1 LNYRQVTKRTI
12 SCLQSLIGDDNVL
25 HDPDELIYYSGD
37 ENPAGIS
44 AKPDVVVTP
53 QNTQQVSQVLTF
65 ANDHRIPVTF
75 RGQGTGLSCGAV
87 PLYGGIVL
95 SFERMNRI
103 LEIDEDNL
111 VAIVEPGVVL
121 LTLREELARY
131 GLFYPADPGERTS
144 AIGGNVATNAG
155 GMNGVKYGNTRQ
167 YIVGLEAVL
176 ASGAVLQLGGKTLKR
191 STGYELL
198 HLVVGSE
205 GTLAAITKVI
215 LRVMKEPQRV
225 ITLYVPFPN
234 LTAAIATVPQI
245 IREKITP
252 TAIEFMEQELLLMV
266 EQQVDQR
273 MPHDGAAAYL
283 IIRLDGDEETSLYKM
298 GEAVADL
305 CLARGAEDVLIAE
318 SREAQARIW
327 DLRGRFYEVLKS
339 TNILDTVDAVVPISQ
354 IAEYIRLGKQISKKY
369 GLTIHGLGHAGD
381 GNVHLMLLKD
391 TLSDTAW
398 SEKLPKTKQELH
410 EAAVALGGTISGE
423 HGIGFEK
430 KKYLPLIASKDELAI
445 MRNIK
450 HVFDPNNILNP
461 GKIFDI

>member
-1 LNYRQVTKRTI
+1 MTR
-12 SCLQSLIGDDNVL
+12 
-25 HDPDELIYYSGD
+25 YSGD
-37 ENPAGIS
+37 ENPSGIS
-44 AKPDVVVTP
+44 AQPDVVATP
-53 QNTQQVSQVLTF
+53 QNTQQVSQVLAF
-65 ANDHRIPVTF
+65 ANKNSIPVTF

-95 SFERMNRI
+95 SFERMNHI
-103 LEIDEDNL
+103 LEIDEENL
-111 VAIVEPGVVL
+111 VAVVEPGVML
-121 LTLREELARY
+121 LTLREELTRC

-155 GMNGVKYGNTRQ
+155 GINGVKYGNTRQ

-234 LTAAIATVPQI
+234 LTAAIATVPHI

-252 TAIEFMEQELLLMV
+252 TAIEFIEQELLLMV
-266 EQQVDQR
+266 ERLVDQR
-273 MPHDGAAAYL
+273 MPHDEAAAYL
-283 IIRLDGDEETSLYKM
+283 IIRLDGDEETSLYTL
-298 GEAVADL
+298 GEAVAQL
-305 CLARGAEDVLIAE
+305 CLAHGAEDVLIAE

-327 DLRGRFYEVLKS
+327 DLRSRFYEVLKS
-339 TNILDTVDAVVPISQ
+339 AYVLDTVDAVVPISQ
-354 IAEYIRLGKQISKKY
+354 IAEYIRLGEQISQKH

-391 TLSDTAW
+391 TLSDTDW
-398 SEKLPKTKQELH
+398 SEKLSDAKQELH

-423 HGIGFEK
+423 HGIGLEK
-430 KKYLPLIASKDELAI
+430 KKYLPLIASRDELTI

-450 HVFDPNNILNP
+450 RVFDPHNILNP
-461 GKIFDI
+461 GKIFDL

>member
-1 LNYRQVTKRTI
+1 MTYTKVTKRTI
-12 SCLQSLIGDDNVL
+12 SCLQRLLGDTNVL
-25 HDPDELIYYSGD
+25 FEPEELTRYAGD
-37 ENPAGIS
+37 ENPTGIS
-44 AKPDVVVTP
+44 AQPEVVVTP
-53 QNTQQVSQVLTF
+53 HNTKQVSQVLAF
-65 ANDHRIPVTF
+65 ANEKYIPVTF
-75 RGQGTGLSCGAV
+75 RGQGTGLTCGAV
-87 PLYGGIVL
+87 PLFGGIVL
-95 SFERMNRI
+95 SFECMNQI
-103 LEIDEDNL
+103 IEIDEENL
-111 VAIVEPGVVL
+111 VAVVEPGVVL
-121 LTLREELARY
+121 LTLREELTRY

-155 GMNGVKYGNTRQ
+155 GINGVKYGNTRQ

-176 ASGAVLQLGGKTLKR
+176 ASGAVLQLGGKTIKR

-234 LTAAIATVPQI
+234 LTAAIATVPHI

-266 EQQVDQR
+266 ERHVNQR
-273 MPHDGAAAYL
+273 MPHDDASAYL
-283 IIRLDGDEETSLYKM
+283 IIRLDGDEETALYTM
-298 GEAVADL
+298 GEAVAEL
-305 CLARGAEDVLIAE
+305 CLAHGAEDVLIAE

-327 DLRGRFYEVLKS
+327 DLRSRFYEVLKS
-339 TNILDTVDAVVPISQ
+339 AFVLDTVDAVVPISQ

-391 TLSDTAW
+391 TLSDSEW
-398 SEKLPKTKQELH
+398 SEKLSETKQELN

-430 KKYLPLIASKDELAI
+430 KKYLPLIASRDELTI

-450 HVFDPNNILNP
+450 HVFDPHNILNP
-461 GKIFDI
+461 GKIFDL

>member
-1 LNYRQVTKRTI
+1 MNHLKVTKRVI
-12 SCLQSLIGDDNVL
+12 DHLQRLLGDVNVL
-25 HDPDELIYYSGD
+25 LEPAVLRRYSGD
-37 ENPAGIS
+37 ENPTRFS
-44 AKPDVVVTP
+44 VQPDVVVTP
-53 QNTQQVSQVLTF
+53 QNTLQVSQVLAF
-65 ANDHRIPVTF
+65 ANEHRLPVTF

-87 PLYGGIVL
+87 PMYGGIVL
-95 SFERMNRI
+95 SFERMNNI

-111 VAIVEPGVVL
+111 VAVVEPGVVL
-121 LTLREELARY
+121 LTLREELAQR

-167 YIVGLEAVL
+167 YILGLEVVL

-205 GTLAAITKVI
+205 GTLAAITQVM
-215 LRVMKEPQRV
+215 LRVMKEPKRV
-225 ITLYVPFPN
+225 ITLYVPFPS

-266 EQQVDQR
+266 EQHVDQR

-283 IIRLDGDEETSLYKM
+283 IIRLDGDEEASLYEM

-305 CLARGAEDVLIAE
+305 CLEHGAEDVLIAE
-318 SREAQARIW
+318 SAEAQARIW
-327 DLRGRFYEVLKS
+327 DLRSRFYEILKS

-354 IAEYIRLGKQISKKY
+354 IAEYVQQGKQISQKY

-381 GNVHLMLLKD
+381 GNVHFMLLKD
-391 TLSDTAW
+391 SLSDSEW
-398 SEKLPKTKQELH
+398 SKKLSETKQELH

-423 HGIGFEK
+423 HGIGLEK
-430 KKYLPLIASKDELAI
+430 KKYLPLIASSEELSI

-450 HVFDPNNILNP
+450 HVFDPHNILNP
-461 GKIFDI
+461 GKIFDF